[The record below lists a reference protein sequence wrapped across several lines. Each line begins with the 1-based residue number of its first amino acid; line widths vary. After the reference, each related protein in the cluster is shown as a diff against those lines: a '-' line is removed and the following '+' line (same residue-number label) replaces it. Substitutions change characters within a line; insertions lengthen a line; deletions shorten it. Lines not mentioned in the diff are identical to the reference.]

1 MKVTTVPPTSVRTVT
16 SLPFVSTNQITN
28 GSTTPKVMTNQPMKS
43 ADQSTPRSMVGLNT
57 VAMSSIQPNLG
68 TTAPPMMTAEVA
80 MSSLMTSREII
91 GDATTMN
98 AMTSAPMKSI
108 DNNMASPTTAVA
120 EVTTSSAK
128 MTQEIT
134 NSPTVME
141 PTTTLFAASTAGTTT
156 ELLTTTTTT
165 AGDRKGR

>member
-1 MKVTTVPPTSVRTVT
+1 
-16 SLPFVSTNQITN
+16 
-28 GSTTPKVMTNQPMKS
+28 
-43 ADQSTPRSMVGLNT
+43 MVGLNT

-80 MSSLMTSREII
+80 MSSLMTSREIVR
-91 GDATTMN
+91 DATTMN

-108 DNNMASPTTAVA
+108 DNNMASPTTTVA